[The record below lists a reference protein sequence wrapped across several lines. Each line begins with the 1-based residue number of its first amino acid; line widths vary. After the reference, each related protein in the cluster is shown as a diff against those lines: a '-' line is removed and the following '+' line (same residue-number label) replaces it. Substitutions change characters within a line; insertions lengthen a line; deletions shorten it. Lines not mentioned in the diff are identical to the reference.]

1 MRPRVLC
8 VYWALLLIST
18 VSSGLLFLIV
28 ASENAQTKD
37 SFFDSEKNET
47 YGAYSNATLNYEGH
61 ESFESSSI
69 LDAETGALKTNQNL
83 YGQQEAT
90 VSASFETITNDDA
103 EEKKN
108 MDILAESLSQQPN
121 LSQGISETGQAVVL
135 TLVDTAAAGLQ
146 NLAEPKLDHEL
157 PSRSS
162 VKNSSLD
169 GNQARQSEHLKESV
183 PTTQIPSPPIVDE
196 TTERPNDTDVLGDGE
211 EALLL
216 KKITAEE
223 PPEVVVIVRA
233 EQKINTDELELRV
246 EEEETGQA
254 QVPEELSSK
263 IDDTFTTAPE
273 LNDTAARARLVG
285 DTRDETA
292 AVILNGLVT
301 SGPTEPHEDIPSFSE
316 WAQKRLEEAE
326 KKKTH
331 PNASVQTPGGP
342 GRGVSGMK
350 IRNKNYASPDCG
362 AKIVAANPEAS
373 SAKNVLVSTRDEYML
388 NACTSRVW
396 FVVELCEAIQ
406 AKKIELANFELFSSS
421 PKDFSV
427 YVSDRFPTKDWSP
440 VGQFTAK
447 DVKDVQSFALH
458 PHFFGKFIKVELL
471 SHYGSE
477 HFCPVSLFRAYG
489 TSEFEVLETETEN
502 ETSEEKN
509 TDEDDED
516 SDEEELLDSGDSPSN
531 LFGSARDAV
540 LNVVKKAAAIL
551 VKSSGLTGNNITQIQ
566 QSIDHGNI
574 LDNSYAS
581 CTTPRYTILCGNC
594 TDQKFASVF
603 QLVSC
608 KNRQL
613 DDLLKIDLVNRTL
626 RRGKLCDLHGVEIES
641 FWRGRE
647 EDKTKDDDT
656 THFNLAEDF
665 QATFLTS
672 FFKPEYI
679 VALCNVLA
687 TKERK
692 VVMNTSYEIPVN
704 KSKDAASE
712 DILSTKDINNNVE
725 VTFHRQTSSTVDP
738 CILDSSSSACKS
750 AASFKEVRQPPLA
763 QDVSKESENI
773 SIATIETSASFPESL
788 ASQIK
793 PTKTLSKEDLKKD
806 SSAPILEPSKEFT
819 EETLQSQVLTTIPPP
834 SNPTPTL
841 KIAEELPVLGTP
853 TETLPISNIPLVN
866 VDSQESSE
874 ALAPNTESAETVAQ
888 VKTDKSENGE
898 QDGRQAKELSEQEA
912 RLSSQDHL
920 SLDSLLSD
928 LKDLEV
934 DTANIQNGASSS
946 SPTTQPTANIVPQ
959 KESVFLRLSNR
970 IKILERNMSLS
981 GQYLEE
987 LSRRYKKQVEEMQRS
1002 LERAVAAMGEESRKG
1017 EERDAKRTEEIAALR
1032 EEIVILSKSVET
1044 LLYDRDSWRS
1054 RISAIVQH
1062 ALLICL
1068 EIVVIILILSYCR
1081 RREDFEE
1088 EKLET
1093 DMRKDTMRRKSAE
1106 NFSSHAAAKKTKNRR
1121 PSEIASHISGTYD
1134 ELMIDDRP
1142 YETKKERKKKRKK
1155 ETIAS
1160 GTRAI
1165 VNPDARQEAVRYK
1178 SVLNVIPGGTT
1189 LPSRRAIDSS
1199 IDSPHS
1205 KESQDVA
1212 GKRPESAPEAA
1223 VSWFDD
1229 QIERIERIVQPASED
1244 KAYTTESRAS
1254 SELGRQIDELGEPN
1268 TSSVTVDRF
1277 FKRSSSYLN
1286 TAERKIEPS
1295 KNGSF
1300 RASSILKGARLSSP
1314 GFMKTALGA
1323 RSKRKLSTNSIEKWE
1338 WSQDS
1343 EHSNDRSSQSSPTD
1357 FKTLSQIVSD
1367 RANGSANG
1375 LIEESDESSSVTP
1388 MSTKKEKRSTLKKM
1402 VRKIF

>member
-1 MRPRVLC
+1 MVKGTTVKNSNGGCSLHWTVNPVGQHRHLLQAAAFYLAVL
-8 VYWALLLIST
+8 A
-18 VSSGLLFLIV
+18 
-28 ASENAQTKD
+28 
-37 SFFDSEKNET
+37 
-47 YGAYSNATLNYEGH
+47 
-61 ESFESSSI
+61 I
-69 LDAETGALKTNQNL
+69 LWCIRACI
-83 YGQQEAT
+83 YHR
-90 VSASFETITNDDA
+90 
-103 EEKKN
+103 
-108 MDILAESLSQQPN
+108 
-121 LSQGISETGQAVVL
+121 ISETDQVVL

-146 NLAEPKLDHEL
+146 NLAEPKIDHEFTSL
-157 PSRSS
+157 DRASI
-162 VKNSSLD
+162 KNSTLS
-169 GNQARQSEHLKESV
+169 GNSQVRQSDHVKETA

-196 TTERPNDTDVLGDGE
+196 TTERSNNTNVLGDGE
-211 EALLL
+211 EALLP

-246 EEEETGQA
+246 EEEDTSQT

-263 IDDTFTTAPE
+263 IDDTFATAPE

-285 DTRDETA
+285 DSRDETA
-292 AVILNGLVT
+292 AAILNGLVT

-331 PNASVQTPGGP
+331 PNASVQTPGSP

-458 PHFFGKFIKVELL
+458 PHFFGKFIKVELQ

-502 ETSEEKN
+502 ETLEEKN
-509 TDEDDED
+509 PDEDDDED
-516 SDEEELLDSGDSPSN
+516 SDEEELLDSEGGDSPSN

-540 LNVVKKAAAIL
+540 LNVVKKAAEIL

-566 QSIDHGNI
+566 QSIDHGHI
-574 LDNSYAS
+574 LDNSYTS

-608 KNRQL
+608 KNQQL
-613 DDLLKIDLVNRTL
+613 DGLLRIDLVNRTL
-626 RRGKLCDLHGVEIES
+626 RRGKLCGLHGVEIQS

-647 EDKTKDDDT
+647 DDKTRHDDTT
-656 THFNLAEDF
+656 THFNLAEDL

-679 VALCNVLA
+679 IALCNVLA

-692 VVMNTSYEIPVN
+692 VVMNTSYEISVN
-704 KSKDAASE
+704 KSKDTAKE
-712 DILSTKDINNNVE
+712 DILSTKDSNIE
-725 VTFHRQTSSTVDP
+725 ITFHHQSSST
-738 CILDSSSSACKS
+738 LDLCTLNSNPSACKS
-750 AASFKEVRQPPLA
+750 AVSFQEERQQPLT
-763 QDVSKESENI
+763 QDISKESEKITNT
-773 SIATIETSASFPESL
+773 TIETSASFPDSL

-793 PTKTLSKEDLKKD
+793 PTKTLSKEDLKKQ
-806 SSAPILEPSKEFT
+806 SSVPILEPSKEFT
-819 EETLQSQVLTTIPPP
+819 EETLQSQVLTTVPPL
-834 SNPTPTL
+834 SNPTPIL
-841 KIAEELPVLGTP
+841 KIVEELPVLGTRLE
-853 TETLPISNIPLVN
+853 TTLPISNIPLIN
-866 VDSQESSE
+866 IDSQEIGE
-874 ALAPNTESAETVAQ
+874 TTGTADTESIETVAQ

-898 QDGRQAKELSEQEA
+898 QDGRQAKDQNEQEA
-912 RLSSQDHL
+912 RLSSQDNL

-934 DTANIQNGASSS
+934 DTVNMQNGASSS
-946 SPTTQPTANIVPQ
+946 SPTTQPTANVVPQ

-1017 EERDAKRTEEIAALR
+1017 EERDVKRAEEIATLK
-1032 EEIVILSKSVET
+1032 EEIIILSKSVET

-1054 RISAIVQH
+1054 RISAIIQH

-1068 EIVVIILILSYCR
+1068 EVVVIILVLSYCR

-1088 EKLET
+1088 EKLES
-1093 DMRKDTMRRKSAE
+1093 DSRDTMRRKSAE
-1106 NFSSHAAAKKTKNRR
+1106 NFSSHAAAKKMKKRR
-1121 PSEIASHISGTYD
+1121 PSEIASHISGTYH

-1155 ETIAS
+1155 EATAAS
-1160 GTRAI
+1160 AKAI
-1165 VNPDARQEAVRYK
+1165 INTDARQEVRYK
-1178 SVLNVIPGGTT
+1178 NMIPGGTT
-1189 LPSRRAIDSS
+1189 LPLRRASS
-1199 IDSPHS
+1199 TDRPHFE
-1205 KESQDVA
+1205 ESQDLV
-1212 GKRPESAPEAA
+1212 GKRPESASETAIG
-1223 VSWFDD
+1223 WFDD
-1229 QIERIERIVQPASED
+1229 QTERIERIAPQD
-1244 KAYTTESRAS
+1244 KAEMESRAS
-1254 SELGRQIDELGEPN
+1254 SELGKPN
-1268 TSSVTVDRF
+1268 VSLVVTNRPIE
-1277 FKRSSSYLN
+1277 RSGPC
-1286 TAERKIEPS
+1286 TTTVERKLE

-1300 RASSILKGARLSSP
+1300 RAGSILKGARLSSP
-1314 GFMKTALGA
+1314 SFMKTALGA
-1323 RSKRKLSTNSIEKWE
+1323 RSKRKFSTNSTEKWE
-1338 WSQDS
+1338 WSQDL
-1343 EHSNDRSSQSSPTD
+1343 EHSNVRSSQSSPTD
-1357 FKTLSQIVSD
+1357 FKTLSQIISD
-1367 RANGSANG
+1367 RANGSSANG
-1375 LIEESDESSSVTP
+1375 LVIEESDESRSSSATP
-1388 MSTKKEKRSTLKKM
+1388 TSIKKEKRSAGLKKM
-1402 VRKIF
+1402 VRKFF

>member
-1 MRPRVLC
+1 MVKGTVKNSNGGCPLHWTVNYAGKHRHLLQAAAFYLTVLAVLWC
-8 VYWALLLIST
+8 IPACIY
-18 VSSGLLFLIV
+18 
-28 ASENAQTKD
+28 
-37 SFFDSEKNET
+37 
-47 YGAYSNATLNYEGH
+47 H
-61 ESFESSSI
+61 R
-69 LDAETGALKTNQNL
+69 
-83 YGQQEAT
+83 
-90 VSASFETITNDDA
+90 
-103 EEKKN
+103 
-108 MDILAESLSQQPN
+108 
-121 LSQGISETGQAVVL
+121 ISETDQAVVL
-135 TLVDTAAAGLQ
+135 TLVDTAAELQ
-146 NLAEPKLDHEL
+146 NLAEPKIDHEFS
-157 PSRSS
+157 SRSS
-162 VKNSSLD
+162 IKNSSLL
-169 GNQARQSEHLKESV
+169 GNNQMKESEHLKETV
-183 PTTQIPSPPIVDE
+183 PTTQIPPPPIIDE
-196 TTERPNDTDVLGDGE
+196 TTERPNDTDVLENGE
-211 EALLL
+211 EVLLL
-216 KKITAEE
+216 KKITVEE

-233 EQKINTDELELRV
+233 EQKINAEELEIRV
-246 EEEETGQA
+246 EEEDAGQA
-254 QVPEELSSK
+254 QVSEELTSK

-285 DTRDETA
+285 DSRDETA

-331 PNASVQTPGGP
+331 PNASVQTPGSP
-342 GRGVSGMK
+342 GRSVSGMK

-362 AKIVAANPEAS
+362 AKIVAANPEAN

-421 PKDFSV
+421 PKDFSI
-427 YVSDRFPTKDWSP
+427 YVSDRFPTKDWSL

-447 DVKDVQSFALH
+447 DVKDVQSFTLH
-458 PHFFGKFIKVELL
+458 PHFFGKFIKVELQ

-502 ETSEEKN
+502 ETLEEKN
-509 TDEDDED
+509 VDEDDDED
-516 SDEEELLDSGDSPSN
+516 SDEEELLDSEGGESQSN

-540 LNVVKKAAAIL
+540 LSVVKKAAEIL

-574 LDNSYAS
+574 LDNSYTS

-613 DDLLKIDLVNRTL
+613 DDLLRIDLVNKTL
-626 RRGKLCDLHGVEIES
+626 RREKLCGLHGVEIES
-641 FWRGRE
+641 FWWGK
-647 EDKTKDDDT
+647 EDNKVKHDDL

-692 VVMNTSYEIPVN
+692 VVMNTSYEISVN
-704 KSKDAASE
+704 KSKDAASKN
-712 DILSTKDINNNVE
+712 ILSTKNTDRVE
-725 VTFHRQTSSTVDP
+725 ITFHQTSSTLDP
-738 CILDSSSSACKS
+738 CTLDSSSSACKS
-750 AASFKEVRQPPLA
+750 AASSKEIRQHPLT
-763 QDVSKESENI
+763 QDVTKESENI
-773 SIATIETSASFPESL
+773 SIATIETSSSFPESL

-793 PTKTLSKEDLKKD
+793 PTKTLSKEDLKKE
-806 SSAPILEPSKEFT
+806 SSVPILEPSKEFT
-819 EETLQSQVLTTIPPP
+819 EETLQSKVLTTAAPS

-841 KIAEELPVLGTP
+841 KIAEELPILGTP
-853 TETLPISNIPLVN
+853 LETLSINSVPLINIDSQETETLMP
-866 VDSQESSE
+866 D
-874 ALAPNTESAETVAQ
+874 TESAETVAQ
-888 VKTDKSENGE
+888 VKTDKLENNE
-898 QDGRQAKELSEQEA
+898 QDGRQVKDLGEQEA
-912 RLSSQDHL
+912 RLSPQDHL

-934 DTANIQNGASSS
+934 DSANIQNGASSS
-946 SPTTQPTANIVPQ
+946 SPTTQPTANVVPQ

-1017 EERDAKRTEEIAALR
+1017 EERDAKRAEEITALR

-1054 RISAIVQH
+1054 RISAIIQH

-1068 EIVVIILILSYCR
+1068 EVIVIILILSYCR

-1088 EKLET
+1088 EKLESDT
-1093 DMRKDTMRRKSAE
+1093 KKDTMRRKSAE
-1106 NFSSHAAAKKTKNRR
+1106 NFTSHAAAKKMKKRR
-1121 PSEIASHISGTYD
+1121 PSEIASYISGTYH

-1142 YETKKERKKKRKK
+1142 FETRKERKKKRKK
-1155 ETIAS
+1155 E
-1160 GTRAI
+1160 AI
-1165 VNPDARQEAVRYK
+1165 TAGIKAVNIDTRQEVVRYK
-1178 SVLNVIPGGTT
+1178 SVLNVIPGGMT
-1189 LPSRRAIDSS
+1189 LPSRRASS
-1199 IDSPHS
+1199 IDPPHS
-1205 KESQDVA
+1205 KDSQHSVD
-1212 GKRPESAPEAA
+1212 KRPESAPETAIG
-1223 VSWFDD
+1223 WFDD
-1229 QIERIERIVQPASED
+1229 QIERIERIAQPTSED
-1244 KAYTTESRAS
+1244 KSYKIETGMS
-1254 SELGRQIDELGEPN
+1254 SSLGRQDIKLSKPN
-1268 TSSVTVDRF
+1268 TSLVIVN
-1277 FKRSSSYLN
+1277 RSIERSGLRLN
-1286 TAERKIEPS
+1286 TFERKNETS

-1300 RASSILKGARLSSP
+1300 RAGSILKGARLSSP
-1314 GFMKTALGA
+1314 SFMKTALGT
-1323 RSKRKLSTNSIEKWE
+1323 RSKRKLSTNSTNSTNSEKWE

-1367 RANGSANG
+1367 RTNGNTANG
-1375 LIEESDESSSVTP
+1375 LIEESDESRSSSATP
-1388 MSTKKEKRSTLKKM
+1388 ISIKKEKRSTGLKKM
-1402 VRKIF
+1402 VRKFF